1 MWMNSGSLC
10 LLQISASTRGTS
22 ALSANASARSVS
34 PAIHVRLRRGIDQD
48 IELERSQ
55 SLPHLFRLPKIE
67 LRVIESNDV
76 IIVCVL
82 PRQGRAKTTTGS
94 DNDYTPLRLHR

>member
-1 MWMNSGSLC
+1 
-10 LLQISASTRGTS
+10 
-22 ALSANASARSVS
+22 
-34 PAIHVRLRRGIDQD
+34 LRRGIDQD

-94 DNDYTPLRLHR
+94 DNDYTPLRLHRIGFKKNRARSSRGSQSKTSKCVCLHW